1 MKGIQGLIVA
11 VGLGLVAALLNWTYL
26 NTRSEDV
33 EKVGFIGIDPKVTVI
48 GRGELLKEEHLVEIG
63 IPKQTVGKLSD
74 FGVPYSAKETVIGQP
89 VWRTLSGGMLLLAED
104 LKTPPH
110 ELRLADDEKA
120 MWIPVETRAFV
131 PSLITPGDLVS
142 FIVTRSQATPTPAV
156 PGAVKTPGKT
166 LGPTTIIGPFKILS
180 LGNRLGSAEVMRA
193 AKIPQVQEH
202 VMTVA
207 VKVANGQLDSKA
219 QELWNALQATDFRQM
234 GVLLHEHRMNK
245 S

>member
-11 VGLGLVAALLNWTYL
+11 VGLGVVAAIFNWAYL
-26 NTRSEDV
+26 AARSHDV

-48 GRGELLKEEHLVEIG
+48 SRGELLREEHLVEIG
-63 IPKQTVGKLSD
+63 IPKQSVGKLAE

-89 VWRTLSGGMLLLAED
+89 VWRALSGGMLLLAED
-104 LKTPPH
+104 LKTSPQ
-110 ELRLADDEKA
+110 ELRLGDDEKA

-131 PSLITPGDLVS
+131 PSLVTPGDLVS
-142 FIVTRSQATPTPAV
+142 FIVTRNQAAPTPAV
-156 PGAVKTPGKT
+156 PGAVRQSGLPPGP
-166 LGPTTIIGPFKILS
+166 LTIIGPFKILS

-193 AKIPQVQEH
+193 ARIPQVQEQ

-207 VKVANGQLDSKA
+207 VKIANGQLDTKA
-219 QELWNALQATDFRQM
+219 QELWNALQATDFRQV
-234 GVLLHEHRMNK
+234 GVLLYEHRINK